1 MRINE
6 KKIINERI
14 NHLKVLIPFIKNKP
28 QDDITVR
35 RIEEFKDE
43 LTKLKRSLKWFL
55 IRLIRS

>member
-43 LTKLKRSLKWFL
+43 LTKLKRSLK
-55 IRLIRS
+55 